1 MLLNCASQVAAR
13 CVETAV
19 QGAVHNVTINL
30 KEIQDEQF
38 KRENSES
45 AGRAV
50 ELAVESR
57 DRVLA
62 VLAERH

>member
-1 MLLNCASQVAAR
+1 M
-13 CVETAV
+13 

-38 KRENSES
+38 KRENSVA
-45 AGRAV
+45 AGRAA

-62 VLAERH
+62 ILADRQ